1 MAQPDQ
7 HFFAPEVI
15 QTSAMDCG
23 PAALKCLLEG
33 FGVGVDYGRL
43 REACQTDVDGS
54 SIDMIQAVA
63 EQLGLNA
70 EQVITPLDHLLL
82 PAAHNLPAL
91 VVTALPTGQLHF
103 IVVWRCFGPWV
114 QVMDPAQGRRWLSI
128 QQLHALIYQHHMP
141 MAADVWL
148 AWARSD
154 GFCAPLRARLAK
166 LELSSAQVDHLV
178 TSAGTAASWLGPA
191 ALDAATRL
199 VEAVVAAQGVARGEP
214 AARLVEQ
221 FFTAAQQSY
230 ATAYSVIPASF
241 WSVQPLLRSA
251 NAQAATSE
259 EQLLMYGA
267 VIIRVLGRH
276 SEATAPQPAPTTA
289 ESPGHLSPALMAALR
304 PAATQPAA
312 LIWQL
317 LRADGHL
324 TPLALGSG
332 LLLAAVGITFEAI
345 LFRGLLIMVTQPA
358 NESYRNLLFAL
369 CLTLALL
376 LLLLEAP
383 LLTITQRLGRRV
395 ESWLRIAFLE
405 KLPRMADRYF
415 RSRLVADMAQRAH
428 TLRHLRGL
436 PTLGVRV
443 GQLGFQLLFTAA
455 GVIWLAPAST
465 GLVICTAAISAAFAW
480 YSKPLANEFDQRL
493 RTLSSALSHLY
504 LDALK
509 GLVPIRSHGAERAL
523 RREQELRLVAWM
535 RAGLTFYRFNIL
547 LQIGQALCTLG
558 PTVWIVWQYATQ
570 ATASTDI
577 LLLLYWT
584 LSLSNLSQA
593 LATTIQQYPPLRN
606 RLLGVLE
613 LLDAPEEEA
622 VAEQVAA
629 ENQNTRPAS
638 ARSAIGSPTTG
649 GEGVTIQLAG
659 VKVQAGGQTILPAID
674 CTIAPGEHVAIVGP
688 SGAGKST
695 LVGLLLGWH
704 QPAAGQLLVDGEP
717 LNAQCLANLR
727 QNTAWVDPNVQLW
740 NRSLLDNLRYGLTQ
754 PEDASVETALAAADL
769 YTLLAQLPNGLQTTL
784 GEGGALVSG
793 GEGQRVRLGRALL
806 RPAPRLVILDE
817 PFRGLDR
824 TQRHELLAQARRQWR
839 AATLLCITHDVSE
852 TQSFDR
858 VLVMENGQIVE
869 TGTPTT
875 LAENRD
881 SRYATLLA
889 AELVVQQTLWSQPTW
904 RRLWLEQGRL
914 RETS

>member
-1 MAQPDQ
+1 MLTNAAQPDQ

-33 FGVGVDYGRL
+33 FGIGVDYGRL
-43 REACQTDVDGS
+43 REACQTHVDGS
-54 SIDMIQAVA
+54 SIDMIQHVA

-103 IVVWRCFGPWV
+103 IVVWRCVGPWV
-114 QVMDPAQGRRWLSI
+114 QVMDPAQGRRWLSV

-148 AWARSD
+148 AWARSA
-154 GFCAPLRARLAK
+154 GFCAPLRARLTK
-166 LELSSAQVDHLV
+166 LELPSAQVDQLL
-178 TSAGTAASWLGPA
+178 TSASDAPSWLGLA

-199 VEAVVAAQGVARGEP
+199 VEAVVAAQGIARGEP
-214 AARLVEQ
+214 AARLVAQ
-221 FFTAAQQSY
+221 FFTAAQQHY
-230 ATAYSVIPASF
+230 TTAYSVIPASF

-251 NAQAATSE
+251 SAQATTSE
-259 EQLLMYGA
+259 AQLLMYGA
-267 VIIRVLGRH
+267 VIIRVLGRQ
-276 SEATAPQPAPTTA
+276 SAVTAPQPTSTTA
-289 ESPGHLSPALMAALR
+289 ADPGHLSPALLAALR

-317 LRADGHL
+317 LRAEGRL

-332 LLLAAVGITFEAI
+332 LLLAAVGITFEAL
-345 LFRGLLIMVTQPA
+345 LFRGLLLMATQPA
-358 NESYRNLLFAL
+358 NLDYRTLLFTL

-376 LLLLEAP
+376 LLLIEAP

-405 KLPRMADRYF
+405 KLPHLADRYF

-428 TLRHLRGL
+428 TLRHLRSL

-455 GVIWLAPAST
+455 GVIWLAPASI
-465 GLVICTAAISAAFAW
+465 GLVICTAALSAAFAW
-480 YSKPLANEFDQRL
+480 FSKPLANEFDQRM

-504 LDALK
+504 LDTLK

-523 RREQELRLVAWM
+523 RREQELRLVAWL
-535 RAGLTFYRFNIL
+535 RAGLTFYRFNLL

-584 LSLSNLSQA
+584 LSLANLSQT
-593 LATTIQQYPPLRN
+593 LATTIQQYPSLRN

-613 LLDAPEEEA
+613 LLDAPEEE
-622 VAEQVAA
+622 VAA
-629 ENQNTRPAS
+629 ADQSAVPAR
-638 ARSAIGSPTTG
+638 AVPAIGSPAASAG
-649 GEGVTIQLAG
+649 GVAIQMAG

-674 CTIAPGEHVAIVGP
+674 CTVAAGEHVAIVGP

-704 QPAAGQLLVDGEP
+704 QPTAGALLVDGEP
-717 LNAQCLANLR
+717 LTAQRLATLR

-740 NRSLLDNLRYGLTQ
+740 NRSLLNNLHYGLTQ
-754 PEDASVETALAAADL
+754 PEEASVETALAAADL

-824 TQRHELLAQARRQWR
+824 TQRHQLLAQARRQWR
-839 AATLLCITHDVSE
+839 GATLLCITHDVSE

-858 VLVMENGQIVE
+858 VLVLDNGQIVE
-869 TGTPTT
+869 ADTPTA

-881 SRYATLLA
+881 SRYAALLA
-889 AELVVQQTLWSQPTW
+889 AELLVQQTLWSQPTW

-914 RETS
+914 QETN